1 MPQLN
6 KWNYFFLGIDE
17 QIADLRK
24 QRDLIINRSRNE
36 IVVRTVNNYPCDED
50 DNRVLWCNTSH
61 NVSDV
66 NTEVKQPKYDLSQL
80 PNGINELTWLNSDSE
95 SGRRNQEF
103 DMQYMPPEEPVDTGY
118 KNMEWLR
125 QQMVDYF
132 NSDDADG
139 GMSIWDLSSTVFE
152 TMNSAT
158 EDSELQ
164 SELFDLLG
172 FDRFEL
178 IQILLKNRNELVY
191 NIRGR
196 PITMLHAQKKAC

>member
-1 MPQLN
+1 MI
-6 KWNYFFLGIDE
+6 Y
-17 QIADLRK
+17 
-24 QRDLIINRSRNE
+24 
-36 IVVRTVNNYPCDED
+36 
-50 DNRVLWCNTSH
+50 
-61 NVSDV
+61 
-66 NTEVKQPKYDLSQL
+66 
-80 PNGINELTWLNSDSE
+80 PNGLNELTWLNSDSE

-103 DMQYMPPEEPVDTGY
+103 DMHYMPPEEPVDTGY

-158 EDSELQ
+158 EDSEMQ

-178 IQILLKNRNELVY
+178 IQILLKNRKELVY
-191 NIRGR
+191 NITGR